1 MEIAFFLAGI
11 TRTASDQSMSIGTAS
26 GSFATALAMSSSVRA
41 STRAQ
46 SVLPFLG
53 ESLETIVIFLPLISP
68 RAPGGDDPAERPAE
82 RAGDRDFPAL
92 DIPEDLIPD
101 FAMTIRSAD
110 EGVAIE
116 NSSDVLEV
124 DLMIAQVAFAFFRV
138 PSEIANACEQPLQ
151 LFRHSKPPQKRLR

>member
-11 TRTASDQSMSIGTAS
+11 TRTAFDQSISIGTAS

-53 ESLETIVIFLPLISP
+53 ESLETIVIFLSFVSP
-68 RAPGGDDPAERPAE
+68 RPPCRDDPAERAAE
-82 RAGDRDFPAL
+82 RAGDRDFPPL
-92 DIPEDLIPD
+92 DVPEDLIPD

-110 EGVAIE
+110 EGVAVE

-124 DLMIAQVAFAFFRV
+124 DLVVAQIAFALLRI
-138 PSEIANACEQPLQ
+138 PS
-151 LFRHSKPPQKRLR
+151 H